1 MNSLQLSVLLNAID
15 KMSAPIKSASKS
27 VGELSK
33 KLRENK
39 AVRAQL
45 SRQERQHAESVKK
58 YASTLNPLKN
68 NLAKVNQELLQAQQR
83 AKHYTQQLAGAK
95 NPTAEFT
102 AKVEKA
108 NAAVKK
114 LKAEQGQAAHKL
126 RQAREQLKA
135 AGLSA
140 QTLAQ
145 RQTELGNKTKAAN
158 QQIKQQELAL
168 TKLNAKAAAHAKYR
182 GQVETLKSVSGKAQ
196 ILGAQSLAAGAT
208 VTAPVKRTTTD
219 FMSFEDAML
228 GVARQVDGLKNKST
242 NELTPEFDE
251 WKLKIQALS
260 KELPLTTVQ
269 IANMVESA
277 ARMDIP
283 KDQLEDFVRLNTQ
296 MATAFDAQNPD
307 ELVEEFGK
315 VSKNFKLTIADT
327 KELADTIN
335 WLDDNAIS
343 KGTGIIGY
351 MNRVAGISGIAKIS
365 AKNMAALGSTLQT
378 LGAEEEDSATAV
390 TTIFTRLGV
399 AGNHSEVDGGLK
411 KLGLDPKAI
420 AKGMASDAQ
429 ETLMLIIE
437 RIKKLKEED
446 RSDVMKGLVGIPHI
460 KTISKLV
467 TNTEE
472 WRRQIALANDEM
484 AKNSMS
490 REFQTRMQALSASTG
505 IFQNRLFNLSA
516 TIGGTLAPTL
526 KGIMSKVGDGVD
538 KFKNW
543 IEANQE
549 LASKIM
555 IVVAIAGSA
564 LTAFGGLSLVLSFL
578 VYPIARVALGFNYF
592 LKISKGLGAGVGLL
606 AKAFAWFG
614 ATAVK
619 AVLNLTR
626 VMFANPIIA
635 IIMLII
641 GALIL
646 LWQNWDTVKESL
658 SKGWAWLS
666 EQANEIWTN
675 ITNAISEK
683 AETLKNKVG
692 EITDSIGNYFNEK
705 WNGLVDTAKNFG
717 SNMMTKLKD
726 GVLETFKDVEK
737 AITDSVNWI
746 KKQLGF
752 SDETEKKIEQ
762 TKQKVSNATANAMNN
777 SAAGRYFQMGAGEDV
792 KIPEAKKYTGGYAG
806 NGGKHEAMGVY
817 HGGEYIFN
825 KAATSRLGVG
835 FLNTLHS
842 AKTAR
847 AGMLATGLM
856 SGIAT
861 AQPIRVDSR
870 PPLAASAAPQMVTSQ
885 PMQVTI
891 NIDASA
897 GQSAEDIARAVQRE
911 LERLENRR
919 QAQSRSKLYDRA

>member
-15 KMSAPIKSASKS
+15 KMSAPIKGASKS

-108 NAAVKK
+108 NATVKI
-114 LKAEQGQAAHKL
+114 LKAEQGQAANKL

-168 TKLNAKAAAHAKYR
+168 SKLNAKAAARAKYR
-182 GQVETLKSVSGKAQ
+182 GQVESLKSISGKAQ

-219 FMSFEDAML
+219 FMSFEDAMI
-228 GVARQVDGLKNKST
+228 GVARQVQGLKDDAGNF
-242 NELTPEFDE
+242 TPEFDA
-251 WKLKIQALS
+251 WKIKIQELS

-269 IANMVESA
+269 IANMIESA
-277 ARMDIP
+277 ARMDIA
-283 KDQLEDFVRLNTQ
+283 KEELEDFVRLNTQ
-296 MATAFDAQNPD
+296 MAIAFDAQNPD
-307 ELVEEFGK
+307 ELVDQFGK

-327 KELADTIN
+327 KDLADTIN

-411 KLGLDPKAI
+411 KLGLDPQKI
-420 AKGMASDAQ
+420 AKGMASNAQ
-429 ETLMLIIE
+429 DTLMLIVE
-437 RIKKLKEED
+437 RIKKLKDED
-446 RSDVMKGLVGIPHI
+446 KLDVMKGLVGIPHI

-467 TNTEE
+467 DNTEE
-472 WRRQIALANDEM
+472 WRRQIALANDEL

-490 REFQTRMQALSASTG
+490 REFQTRMKALSASTG
-505 IFQNRLFNLSA
+505 IFQNRLFNLSS

-526 KGIMSKVGDGVD
+526 KDIMSKAGDVVD

-543 IEANQE
+543 IESNPE

-555 IVVAIAGSA
+555 IVVAAVGGA
-564 LTAFGGLSLVLSFL
+564 LTAFGGLSLALSFL

-619 AVLNLTR
+619 AVINLTR

-683 AETLKNKVG
+683 VETLKNKVG

-777 SAAGRYFQMGAGEDV
+777 SAAGRYFQMGIGEDV

-806 NGGKHEAMGVY
+806 NGGKYEPKGVY
-817 HGGEYIFN
+817 HGGEYIMT
-825 KAATSRLGVG
+825 KETTSRLGVPL
-835 FLNTLHS
+835 LNALNYGKN
-842 AKTAR
+842 AL
-847 AGMLATGLM
+847 LATGLSM
-856 SGIAT
+856 SVAT
-861 AQPIRVDSR
+861 AAPIQVDSR
-870 PPLAASAAPQMVTSQ
+870 PPLVAPPAVAQSVAQPMAVNITINAAP
-885 PMQVTI
+885 
-891 NIDASA
+891 
-897 GQSAEDIARAVQRE
+897 GQDERAIARMVAQEMQRIQ
-911 LERLENRR
+911 NQQQAR
-919 QAQSRSKLYDRA
+919 QRSSMRDRD

>member
-15 KMSAPIKSASKS
+15 KMSAPIKGASKS

-168 TKLNAKAAAHAKYR
+168 SKLNAKAAARAKYR
-182 GQVETLKSVSGKAQ
+182 GQVESLKSISGKAQ

-208 VTAPVKRTTTD
+208 VTTPVKRTTTD
-219 FMSFEDAML
+219 FMSFEDAMI
-228 GVARQVDGLKNKST
+228 GVARQVQGLKDDAGNF
-242 NELTPEFDE
+242 TPEFDA
-251 WKLKIQALS
+251 WKIKIQELS

-269 IANMVESA
+269 IANMIESA
-277 ARMDIP
+277 ARMDIA
-283 KDQLEDFVRLNTQ
+283 KEELEDFVRLNTQ
-296 MATAFDAQNPD
+296 MAIAFDAQNPD
-307 ELVEEFGK
+307 ELVDQFGK

-327 KELADTIN
+327 KDLADTIN

-411 KLGLDPKAI
+411 KLGLDPQKI
-420 AKGMASDAQ
+420 AKGMASNAQ
-429 ETLMLIIE
+429 DTLMLIVE
-437 RIKKLKEED
+437 RIKKLKDED
-446 RSDVMKGLVGIPHI
+446 KLDVMKGLVGIPHI

-467 TNTEE
+467 DNTEE
-472 WRRQIALANDEM
+472 WRRQIALANDEL

-490 REFQTRMQALSASTG
+490 REFQTRMKALSASTG
-505 IFQNRLFNLSA
+505 IFQNRLFNLSS

-526 KGIMSKVGDGVD
+526 KGIMSKAGDGVD

-555 IVVAIAGSA
+555 IVVAIAGGA

-646 LWQNWDTVKESL
+646 LWQNWDTVKEKLINGWNSL
-658 SKGWAWLS
+658 KKSAG
-666 EQANEIWTN
+666 EIWESIKNT
-675 ITNAISEK
+675 ISEK
-683 AETLKNKVG
+683 WNEVV
-692 EITDSIGNYFNEK
+692 DS
-705 WNGLVDTAKNFG
+705 AKNWG
-717 SNMMTKLKD
+717 ANLINNIRD
-726 GVLETFKDVEK
+726 G
-737 AITDSVNWI
+737 ITEA
-746 KKQLGF
+746 F
-752 SDETEKKIEQ
+752 
-762 TKQKVSNATANAMNN
+762 
-777 SAAGRYFQMGAGEDV
+777 EDV
-792 KIPEAKKYTGGYAG
+792 KKSITEKVDWIKDKMTIGATTIVSKEHAEQIGKTANMAANAGFATGGYTG
-806 NGGKHEAMGVY
+806 NGGKYDIAGFAHRK
-817 HGGEYIFN
+817 EYVFS
-825 KAATSRLGVG
+825 KEATSRLGVG

-870 PPLAASAAPQMVTSQ
+870 PPLAASAAPTMVTSQ

-891 NIDASA
+891 NINASA

-911 LERLENRR
+911 LARLDSRR
-919 QAQSRSKLYDRA
+919 QAQSRSKLYDRT

>member
-15 KMSAPIKSASKS
+15 KMSAPIKGASKS

-108 NAAVKK
+108 NAAVKI
-114 LKAEQGQAAHKL
+114 LKAEQGQAANKL

-168 TKLNAKAAAHAKYR
+168 SKLNAKAAAHAKYR
-182 GQVETLKSVSGKAQ
+182 GQVESLKSISGKAQ

-219 FMSFEDAML
+219 FMSFEDAMI
-228 GVARQVDGLKNKST
+228 GVARQVQGLKDDAGNF
-242 NELTPEFDE
+242 TPEFDA
-251 WKLKIQALS
+251 WKIKIQELS

-269 IANMVESA
+269 IANMIESA
-277 ARMDIP
+277 ARMDIA
-283 KDQLEDFVRLNTQ
+283 KEELEDFVRLNTQ
-296 MATAFDAQNPD
+296 MAIAFDAQNPD
-307 ELVEEFGK
+307 ELVDQFGK

-327 KELADTIN
+327 KDLADTIN

-411 KLGLDPKAI
+411 KLGLDPQKI
-420 AKGMASDAQ
+420 AKGMASNAQ
-429 ETLMLIIE
+429 DTLMLIVE
-437 RIKKLKEED
+437 RIKKLKDED
-446 RSDVMKGLVGIPHI
+446 KLDVMKGLVGIPHI

-467 TNTEE
+467 DNTEE
-472 WRRQIALANDEM
+472 WRRQIALANDEL

-490 REFQTRMQALSASTG
+490 REFQTRMKALSASTG
-505 IFQNRLFNLSA
+505 IFQNRLFNLSS

-526 KGIMSKVGDGVD
+526 KDIMSKAGDGVD

-543 IEANQE
+543 IEANPE

-555 IVVAIAGSA
+555 IVVAAVGGA
-564 LTAFGGLSLVLSFL
+564 LTAFGGLSLALSFL

-592 LKISKGLGAGVGLL
+592 LKISKGLGTGVGLL

-619 AVLNLTR
+619 AVINLTR

-646 LWQNWDTVKESL
+646 LWQNWDTVKEKLINGWNSL
-658 SKGWAWLS
+658 KKSAG
-666 EQANEIWTN
+666 EIWEN
-675 ITNAISEK
+675 IKNTIS
-683 AETLKNKVG
+683 G
-692 EITDSIGNYFNEK
+692 K
-705 WNGLVDTAKNFG
+705 WDALLDTAKNWG
-717 SNMMTKLKD
+717 VNLINKIRD
-726 GVLETFKDVEK
+726 GISEAF
-737 AITDSVNWI
+737 
-746 KKQLGF
+746 
-752 SDETEKKIEQ
+752 
-762 TKQKVSNATANAMNN
+762 
-777 SAAGRYFQMGAGEDV
+777 EDV
-792 KIPEAKKYTGGYAG
+792 KKSITEKVDWIKEKMTIGATTIVSKEHAENIGNIANYSWNPKHTGGYAG

-870 PPLAASAAPQMVTSQ
+870 PPLAASVAPQMVASQ
-885 PMQVTI
+885 PMQAQ
-891 NIDASA
+891 DK
-897 GQSAEDIARAVQRE
+897 ARKTSP
-911 LERLENRR
+911 
-919 QAQSRSKLYDRA
+919 AQCNANSPA

>member
-15 KMSAPIKSASKS
+15 KMSEPIKGASKS

-114 LKAEQGQAAHKL
+114 LKAEQGQAANKL

-168 TKLNAKAAAHAKYR
+168 SKLNAKAAAHAKYR
-182 GQVETLKSVSGKAQ
+182 GQVESLKSISGKAQ

-208 VTAPVKRTTTD
+208 VTTPVKRTTTD

-228 GVARQVDGLKNKST
+228 GVARQVQGLKDDAGNF
-242 NELTPEFDE
+242 TPEFDA
-251 WKLKIQALS
+251 WKIKIQELS

-269 IANMVESA
+269 IANMIESA
-277 ARMDIP
+277 ARMDIA
-283 KDQLEDFVRLNTQ
+283 KEELEDFVRLNTQ
-296 MATAFDAQNPD
+296 MAIAFDAQNPD
-307 ELVEEFGK
+307 ELVDQFGK

-327 KELADTIN
+327 KDLADTIN

-411 KLGLDPKAI
+411 KLGLDPQKI
-420 AKGMASDAQ
+420 AKGMASNAQ
-429 ETLMLIIE
+429 DTLMLIVE
-437 RIKKLKEED
+437 RIKKLKDED
-446 RSDVMKGLVGIPHI
+446 KLDVMKGLVGIPHI

-467 TNTEE
+467 DNTEE
-472 WRRQIALANDEM
+472 WRRQIALANDEL

-490 REFQTRMQALSASTG
+490 REFQTRMKALSASTG
-505 IFQNRLFNLSA
+505 IFQNRLFNLSS

-526 KGIMSKVGDGVD
+526 KDIMSKAGDGVD

-870 PPLAASAAPQMVTSQ
+870 PPLAASAAPTMATSQ

-891 NIDASA
+891 NINASA

-911 LERLENRR
+911 LARLDSRR

>member
-15 KMSAPIKSASKS
+15 KMSAPIKGASKS

-114 LKAEQGQAAHKL
+114 LKAEQGQAANKL

-168 TKLNAKAAAHAKYR
+168 SKLNAKAAAHAKYR
-182 GQVETLKSVSGKAQ
+182 GQVESLKSISGKAQ

-219 FMSFEDAML
+219 FMSFEDAMI
-228 GVARQVDGLKNKST
+228 GVARQVQGLKDDAGNF
-242 NELTPEFDE
+242 TPEFDA
-251 WKLKIQALS
+251 WKIKIQELS

-269 IANMVESA
+269 IANMIESA
-277 ARMDIP
+277 ARMDIA
-283 KDQLEDFVRLNTQ
+283 KEELEDFVRLNTQ
-296 MATAFDAQNPD
+296 MAIAFDAQNPD
-307 ELVEEFGK
+307 ELVDQFGK
-315 VSKNFKLTIADT
+315 VSKNFKLTIDDT
-327 KELADTIN
+327 KDLADTIN

-411 KLGLDPKAI
+411 KLGLDPQKI
-420 AKGMASDAQ
+420 AKGMAGNAQ
-429 ETLMLIIE
+429 DTLMLIVE
-437 RIKKLKEED
+437 RIKKLKDED
-446 RSDVMKGLVGIPHI
+446 KLDVMKGLVGIPHI

-467 TNTEE
+467 DNTEE
-472 WRRQIALANDEM
+472 WRRQIALANDEL

-490 REFQTRMQALSASTG
+490 REFQTRMKALSASTG
-505 IFQNRLFNLSA
+505 IFQNRLFNLSS

-526 KGIMSKVGDGVD
+526 KDIMSKAGDGVD

-646 LWQNWDTVKESL
+646 LWQNWDTVKEKLINGWNSL
-658 SKGWAWLS
+658 KKSAG
-666 EQANEIWTN
+666 EIWEN
-675 ITNAISEK
+675 IKNTIS
-683 AETLKNKVG
+683 G
-692 EITDSIGNYFNEK
+692 K
-705 WNGLVDTAKNFG
+705 WNALLDTAKNWG
-717 SNMMTKLKD
+717 VNLINNIRD
-726 GVLETFKDVEK
+726 GIAEAF
-737 AITDSVNWI
+737 
-746 KKQLGF
+746 
-752 SDETEKKIEQ
+752 
-762 TKQKVSNATANAMNN
+762 
-777 SAAGRYFQMGAGEDV
+777 EDV
-792 KIPEAKKYTGGYAG
+792 KKSITEKVDWIKEKMTIGATTIVSKEHAEQIGKTANMAANVGFATGGYTG
-806 NGGKHEAMGVY
+806 SGGKYDIAGLAHRN
-817 HGGEYIFN
+817 EYVFS
-825 KAATSRLGVG
+825 KEATSRLGVG

-870 PPLAASAAPQMVTSQ
+870 PPLAASAAPQMVASQ

-891 NIDASA
+891 NINASA
-897 GQSAEDIARAVQRE
+897 GQSAEDIALAVQRE
-911 LERLENRR
+911 LARLESRR
-919 QAQSRSKLYDRA
+919 QAQSRSKLYDRT

>member
-168 TKLNAKAAAHAKYR
+168 SKLNAKAAAHAKYR

-219 FMSFEDAML
+219 FMSFEDAMI
-228 GVARQVDGLKNKST
+228 GVARQVQGLKDDAGNF
-242 NELTPEFDE
+242 TPEFDA
-251 WKLKIQALS
+251 WKIKIQELS

-283 KDQLEDFVRLNTQ
+283 KEQLEDFVRLNTQ

-307 ELVEEFGK
+307 ELVEQFGK

-411 KLGLDPKAI
+411 KLGLDPQKI
-420 AKGMASDAQ
+420 AKGMASNAQ
-429 ETLMLIIE
+429 DTLMLIIE
-437 RIKKLKEED
+437 RIKKLKDED
-446 RSDVMKGLVGIPHI
+446 KLDVMKGLVGIPHI

-467 TNTEE
+467 DNTEE
-472 WRRQIALANDEM
+472 WRKQIALANDEM

-490 REFQTRMQALSASTG
+490 REFQTRMKALSASTG
-505 IFQNRLFNLSA
+505 IFQNRLFNLSS

-526 KGIMSKVGDGVD
+526 TKVMNKLGGVID

-543 IEANQE
+543 IEANPE

-555 IVVAIAGSA
+555 IVVAAVGSA
-564 LTAFGGLSLVLSFL
+564 LTAFGGLSLALSFL

-592 LKISKGLGAGVGLL
+592 LKIGTGLGKGIKLL
-606 AKAFAWFG
+606 GQVFVWFG
-614 ATAVK
+614 RVAVQ
-619 AVLNLTR
+619 AVLLVGR
-626 VMFANPIIA
+626 AMMANPILAA
-635 IIMLII
+635 ITLAI

-646 LWQNWDTVKESL
+646 LWQNWDAVKEKLINGWNSL
-658 SKGWAWLS
+658 KKSAG
-666 EQANEIWTN
+666 EIWESIKNT
-675 ITNAISEK
+675 ISEK
-683 AETLKNKVG
+683 WNEVV
-692 EITDSIGNYFNEK
+692 DS
-705 WNGLVDTAKNFG
+705 AKNWGANLINKISEGISEAFE
-717 SNMMTKLKD
+717 
-726 GVLETFKDVEK
+726 GVKKSITEK
-737 AITDSVNWI
+737 VDWI
-746 KKQLGF
+746 KEKMTIGATTIISKEHADQLG
-752 SDETEKKIEQ
+752 K
-762 TKQKVSNATANAMNN
+762 TANM
-777 SAAGRYFQMGAGEDV
+777 AANTGFA
-792 KIPEAKKYTGGYAG
+792 TGGYTG
-806 NGGKHEAMGVY
+806 TGGKYDIAGLAHRN
-817 HGGEYIFN
+817 EYVFS
-825 KAATSRLGVG
+825 KEATSRLGVG

-870 PPLAASAAPQMVTSQ
+870 PTLAASAAPQMVASQ

-891 NIDASA
+891 NINASA

-911 LERLENRR
+911 LARLESRR

>member
-15 KMSAPIKSASKS
+15 KMSAPIKGASKS

-114 LKAEQGQAAHKL
+114 LKAEQGQAANKL

-168 TKLNAKAAAHAKYR
+168 SKLNAKAAARAKYR
-182 GQVETLKSVSGKAQ
+182 GQVESLKSISGKAQ

-208 VTAPVKRTTTD
+208 VTTPVKRTTTD
-219 FMSFEDAML
+219 FMSFEDAMI
-228 GVARQVDGLKNKST
+228 GVARQVQGLKDDAGNF
-242 NELTPEFDE
+242 TPEFDA
-251 WKLKIQALS
+251 WKIKIQELS

-269 IANMVESA
+269 IANMIESA
-277 ARMDIP
+277 ARMDIA
-283 KDQLEDFVRLNTQ
+283 KEELEDFVRLNTQ
-296 MATAFDAQNPD
+296 MAIAFDAQNPD
-307 ELVEEFGK
+307 ELVDQFGK

-327 KELADTIN
+327 KDLADTIN

-411 KLGLDPKAI
+411 KLGLDPQKI
-420 AKGMASDAQ
+420 AKGMASNAQ
-429 ETLMLIIE
+429 DTLMLIVE
-437 RIKKLKEED
+437 RIKKLKAED
-446 RSDVMKGLVGIPHI
+446 KLDVMKGLVGIPHI

-467 TNTEE
+467 DNTEE
-472 WRRQIALANDEM
+472 WRRQIALANDEL

-490 REFQTRMQALSASTG
+490 REFQTRMKALSASTG
-505 IFQNRLFNLSA
+505 IFQNRLFNLSS

-526 KGIMSKVGDGVD
+526 KDIMSKAGDGVD

-592 LKISKGLGAGVGLL
+592 LKISKGLGSGVGLL

-614 ATAVK
+614 TTAVK
-619 AVLNLTR
+619 AVISLTR

-646 LWQNWDTVKESL
+646 LWQNWDTVKEKLINGWNSL
-658 SKGWAWLS
+658 KKSAG
-666 EQANEIWTN
+666 EIWEGIKNT
-675 ITNAISEK
+675 IS
-683 AETLKNKVG
+683 G
-692 EITDSIGNYFNEK
+692 K
-705 WNGLVDTAKNFG
+705 WDALLDTAKNWG
-717 SNMMTKLKD
+717 VNLINNIRD
-726 GVLETFKDVEK
+726 GIAEAF
-737 AITDSVNWI
+737 
-746 KKQLGF
+746 
-752 SDETEKKIEQ
+752 
-762 TKQKVSNATANAMNN
+762 
-777 SAAGRYFQMGAGEDV
+777 EDV
-792 KIPEAKKYTGGYAG
+792 KKSITEKVDWIKDKMTIGATTIVSKEHAAQIEKTANMAANTGFATGGYTG
-806 NGGKHEAMGVY
+806 NGGKYDIAGVA
-817 HGGEYIFN
+817 HRNEYVFS
-825 KAATSRLGVG
+825 KEATSRLGVG

-870 PPLAASAAPQMVTSQ
+870 PPLAASAAPTMVTSQ

-891 NIDASA
+891 NINASA

-911 LERLENRR
+911 LARLESRR
-919 QAQSRSKLYDRA
+919 QAQTRSKLYDRT

>member
-15 KMSAPIKSASKS
+15 KMSAPIKGASKS

-68 NLAKVNQELLQAQQR
+68 NLAKVNQELSQAQQR

-108 NAAVKK
+108 NAAVKI
-114 LKAEQGQAAHKL
+114 LKAEQGQAANKL

-168 TKLNAKAAAHAKYR
+168 SKLNAKAAAHAKYR
-182 GQVETLKSVSGKAQ
+182 GQVESLKSISGKAQ

-219 FMSFEDAML
+219 FMSFEDAMI
-228 GVARQVDGLKNKST
+228 GVARQVQGLKDDAGNF
-242 NELTPEFDE
+242 TPEFDA
-251 WKLKIQALS
+251 WKIKIQELS

-269 IANMVESA
+269 IANMIESA
-277 ARMDIP
+277 ARMDIA
-283 KDQLEDFVRLNTQ
+283 KEELEDFVRLNTQ
-296 MATAFDAQNPD
+296 MAIAFDAQNPD
-307 ELVEEFGK
+307 ELVDQFGK

-327 KELADTIN
+327 KDLADTIN

-411 KLGLDPKAI
+411 KLGLDPQKI
-420 AKGMASDAQ
+420 AKGMASNAQ
-429 ETLMLIIE
+429 DTLMLIVE
-437 RIKKLKEED
+437 RIKKLKDED
-446 RSDVMKGLVGIPHI
+446 KLDVMKGLVGIPHI

-467 TNTEE
+467 DNTEE
-472 WRRQIALANDEM
+472 WRRQIALANDEL

-526 KGIMSKVGDGVD
+526 KGIMSKAGDVVD

-543 IEANQE
+543 IEANPE

-555 IVVAIAGSA
+555 IVVAAVGGA
-564 LTAFGGLSLVLSFL
+564 LTAFGGLSLALSFL

-619 AVLNLTR
+619 AVINLTR

-646 LWQNWDTVKESL
+646 LWQNWDTVKEKLINGWNSL
-658 SKGWAWLS
+658 KKSAG
-666 EQANEIWTN
+666 EIWESIKNT
-675 ITNAISEK
+675 ISEK
-683 AETLKNKVG
+683 WNEVV
-692 EITDSIGNYFNEK
+692 DS
-705 WNGLVDTAKNFG
+705 AKNWG
-717 SNMMTKLKD
+717 ANLINKISD
-726 GVLETFKDVEK
+726 GISEAFEGVKKSITEK
-737 AITDSVNWI
+737 VDWI
-746 KKQLGF
+746 K
-752 SDETEKKIEQ
+752 EKMTIGATTIVSKEHAENIGKI
-762 TKQKVSNATANAMNN
+762 ANYSWNP
-777 SAAGRYFQMGAGEDV
+777 
-792 KIPEAKKYTGGYAG
+792 KHTGGYAG

-817 HGGEYIFN
+817 HGGEYIFS
-825 KAATSRLGVG
+825 KYATSRLGVG

-870 PPLAASAAPQMVTSQ
+870 PPLAASVAPTMVTSQ

-891 NIDASA
+891 NINASA

-911 LERLENRR
+911 LERLERRR
-919 QAQSRSKLYDRA
+919 QAQSRSKLYDRT

>member
-145 RQTELGNKTKAAN
+145 RQTELGNKTKSAN

-168 TKLNAKAAAHAKYR
+168 SKLNAKAAAHAKYR
-182 GQVETLKSVSGKAQ
+182 GQVETLKSISGKTQ

-208 VTAPVKRTTTD
+208 ITAPVKRTTTD

-283 KDQLEDFVRLNTQ
+283 KEQLEDFVRLNTQ

-564 LTAFGGLSLVLSFL
+564 LTAFGGLSLALSFL

-592 LKISKGLGAGVGLL
+592 LKIGTGLGKGIKLL
-606 AKAFAWFG
+606 GQVFVWFG
-614 ATAVK
+614 RVAVQ
-619 AVLNLTR
+619 AILLVGR
-626 VMFANPIIA
+626 AMMANPILAA
-635 IIMLII
+635 ITLAI

-646 LWQNWDTVKESL
+646 LWQNWVAVKEKLINGWNSL
-658 SKGWAWLS
+658 KKTAG
-666 EQANEIWTN
+666 EIWEN
-675 ITNAISEK
+675 IKNTIS
-683 AETLKNKVG
+683 G
-692 EITDSIGNYFNEK
+692 K
-705 WNGLVDTAKNFG
+705 WDALLDTAKNWG
-717 SNMMTKLKD
+717 VNLINKIRD
-726 GVLETFKDVEK
+726 GIAEAF
-737 AITDSVNWI
+737 
-746 KKQLGF
+746 
-752 SDETEKKIEQ
+752 
-762 TKQKVSNATANAMNN
+762 
-777 SAAGRYFQMGAGEDV
+777 EDV
-792 KIPEAKKYTGGYAG
+792 KKSISEKVDWIKEKLTIGATTIVSKEHAEQIGKTANMAANTGFATGGYTG
-806 NGGKHEAMGVY
+806 TGGKYDIAGLAHRN
-817 HGGEYIFN
+817 EYVFS
-825 KAATSRLGVG
+825 KEATSRLGVG

-870 PPLAASAAPQMVTSQ
+870 PPLAATAAPQMVASQ

-891 NIDASA
+891 NINASA

-911 LERLENRR
+911 LMRLESRR

>member
-15 KMSAPIKSASKS
+15 KMSAPIKGASKS

-108 NAAVKK
+108 NAAVKI
-114 LKAEQGQAAHKL
+114 LKAEQGQAANKL

-168 TKLNAKAAAHAKYR
+168 SKLNAKAAAHAKYR
-182 GQVETLKSVSGKAQ
+182 GQVESLKSISGKAQ

-219 FMSFEDAML
+219 FMSFEDAMI
-228 GVARQVDGLKNKST
+228 GVARQVQGLKDDAGNF
-242 NELTPEFDE
+242 TPEFDA
-251 WKLKIQALS
+251 WKIKIQELS

-269 IANMVESA
+269 IANMIESA
-277 ARMDIP
+277 ARMDIA
-283 KDQLEDFVRLNTQ
+283 KEELEDFVRLNTQ
-296 MATAFDAQNPD
+296 MAIAFDAQNPD
-307 ELVEEFGK
+307 ELVDQFGK

-327 KELADTIN
+327 KDLADTIN

-411 KLGLDPKAI
+411 KLGLDPQKI
-420 AKGMASDAQ
+420 AKGMASNAQ
-429 ETLMLIIE
+429 DTLMLIVE
-437 RIKKLKEED
+437 RIKKLKDED
-446 RSDVMKGLVGIPHI
+446 KLDVMKGLVGIPHI

-467 TNTEE
+467 DNTEE
-472 WRRQIALANDEM
+472 WRRQIALANDEL

-490 REFQTRMQALSASTG
+490 REFQTRMKALSASTG
-505 IFQNRLFNLSA
+505 IFQNRLFNLSS

-526 KGIMSKVGDGVD
+526 KDIMSKAGDGVD

-543 IEANQE
+543 IEANPE

-555 IVVAIAGSA
+555 IVVAAVGGA
-564 LTAFGGLSLVLSFL
+564 LTAFGGLSLALSFL

-592 LKISKGLGAGVGLL
+592 LKISKGLGTGVGLL

-619 AVLNLTR
+619 AVINLTR

-683 AETLKNKVG
+683 VETLKNKVG

-777 SAAGRYFQMGAGEDV
+777 SAAGRYFQMGIGEDV

-806 NGGKHEAMGVY
+806 NGGKYEPKGVY
-817 HGGEYIFN
+817 HGGEYIMT
-825 KAATSRLGVG
+825 KETTSRLGVPL
-835 FLNTLHS
+835 LNALNYGKN
-842 AKTAR
+842 AL
-847 AGMLATGLM
+847 LATGLSM
-856 SGIAT
+856 SVAT
-861 AQPIRVDSR
+861 AAPIQVDSR
-870 PPLAASAAPQMVTSQ
+870 PPLVAPPAVAQSVAQPMAVNITINAAP
-885 PMQVTI
+885 
-891 NIDASA
+891 
-897 GQSAEDIARAVQRE
+897 GQDERAIARMVAQEMQRIQ
-911 LERLENRR
+911 NQQQAR
-919 QAQSRSKLYDRA
+919 QRSSMRDRD

>member
-15 KMSAPIKSASKS
+15 KMSAPIKGASKS

-114 LKAEQGQAAHKL
+114 LKAEQGQAANKL

-168 TKLNAKAAAHAKYR
+168 SKLNAKAAARAKYR
-182 GQVETLKSVSGKAQ
+182 GQVESLKSISGKAQ

-219 FMSFEDAML
+219 FMSFEDAMI
-228 GVARQVDGLKNKST
+228 GVARQVQGLKDDAGNF
-242 NELTPEFDE
+242 TPEFDA
-251 WKLKIQALS
+251 WKIKIQELS

-269 IANMVESA
+269 IANMIESA
-277 ARMDIP
+277 ARMDIA
-283 KDQLEDFVRLNTQ
+283 KEELEDFVRLNTQ
-296 MATAFDAQNPD
+296 MAIAFDAQNPD
-307 ELVEEFGK
+307 ELVDQFGK

-327 KELADTIN
+327 KDLADTIN

-411 KLGLDPKAI
+411 KLGLDPQKI
-420 AKGMASDAQ
+420 AKGMANNAQ
-429 ETLMLIIE
+429 DTLMLIVE
-437 RIKKLKEED
+437 RIKKLKDED
-446 RSDVMKGLVGIPHI
+446 KLDVMKGLVGIPHI

-467 TNTEE
+467 DNTEE
-472 WRRQIALANDEM
+472 WRRQIALANDEL

-490 REFQTRMQALSASTG
+490 REFQTRMKALSASTG

-526 KGIMSKVGDGVD
+526 KNIMNKVGDGVD

-555 IVVAIAGSA
+555 IVVAAVGGA
-564 LTAFGGLSLVLSFL
+564 LTAFGGLSLALSFL

-619 AVLNLTR
+619 AVINLTR

-683 AETLKNKVG
+683 VETLKNKVG

-777 SAAGRYFQMGAGEDV
+777 SAAGRYFQMGIGEDV

-825 KAATSRLGVG
+825 KSATSRLGVG

-870 PPLAASAAPQMVTSQ
+870 PPLAASAAPQMVASQ

-891 NIDASA
+891 NINASA
-897 GQSAEDIARAVQRE
+897 GQSAEDIALAVQRE
-911 LERLENRR
+911 LARLDSRR
-919 QAQSRSKLYDRA
+919 QAQSRSKLYDRT

>member
-15 KMSAPIKSASKS
+15 KMSEPIKGASKS

-168 TKLNAKAAAHAKYR
+168 SKLNAKAAAHAKYR
-182 GQVETLKSVSGKAQ
+182 GQVDSLKSISGKAQ

-283 KDQLEDFVRLNTQ
+283 KEQLEDFVRLNTQ

-307 ELVEEFGK
+307 ELIEQFGK
-315 VSKNFKLTIADT
+315 VSKNFKLTIDDT
-327 KELADTIN
+327 KDLADTIN

-411 KLGLDPKAI
+411 KLGLDPQKI
-420 AKGMASDAQ
+420 AKGMASNAQ

-446 RSDVMKGLVGIPHI
+446 KSDVMKGLVGIPHI

-526 KGIMSKVGDGVD
+526 KGIMSKVGDVVD

-555 IVVAIAGSA
+555 IVVAIAGGA

-646 LWQNWDTVKESL
+646 LWQNWDTVKEKLINGWNSL
-658 SKGWAWLS
+658 KKSAG
-666 EQANEIWTN
+666 EIWEN
-675 ITNAISEK
+675 IKNTIS
-683 AETLKNKVG
+683 G
-692 EITDSIGNYFNEK
+692 K
-705 WNGLVDTAKNFG
+705 WNALLDTAKNWG
-717 SNMMTKLKD
+717 VNLINNIRD
-726 GVLETFKDVEK
+726 GIAEAF
-737 AITDSVNWI
+737 
-746 KKQLGF
+746 
-752 SDETEKKIEQ
+752 
-762 TKQKVSNATANAMNN
+762 
-777 SAAGRYFQMGAGEDV
+777 EDV
-792 KIPEAKKYTGGYAG
+792 KKSITEKVDWIKEKMTIGATTIVSKEHAEQIGKTANMAANVGFATGGYTG
-806 NGGKHEAMGVY
+806 SGGKYDIAGLAHRN
-817 HGGEYIFN
+817 EYVFS
-825 KAATSRLGVG
+825 KEATSRLGVG

-870 PPLAASAAPQMVTSQ
+870 PPLAASVAPTMGTSQ

-891 NIDASA
+891 NINASA
-897 GQSAEDIARAVQRE
+897 GQSAEDIASAVQRE
-911 LERLENRR
+911 LARLESRR
-919 QAQSRSKLYDRA
+919 QAQSRSKLYDRT

>member
-15 KMSAPIKSASKS
+15 KMSAPIKGASKS

-108 NAAVKK
+108 NAAVKI
-114 LKAEQGQAAHKL
+114 LKAEQGQAANKL

-168 TKLNAKAAAHAKYR
+168 SKLNAKAAAHAKYR
-182 GQVETLKSVSGKAQ
+182 GQVESLKSISGKAQ

-219 FMSFEDAML
+219 FMSFEDAMI
-228 GVARQVDGLKNKST
+228 GVARQVQGLKDDAGNF
-242 NELTPEFDE
+242 TPEFDA
-251 WKLKIQALS
+251 WKIKIQELS

-269 IANMVESA
+269 IANMIESA
-277 ARMDIP
+277 ARMDIA
-283 KDQLEDFVRLNTQ
+283 KEELEDFVRLNTQ
-296 MATAFDAQNPD
+296 MAIAFDAQNPD
-307 ELVEEFGK
+307 ELVDQFGK

-327 KELADTIN
+327 KDLADTIN

-411 KLGLDPKAI
+411 KLGLDPQKI
-420 AKGMASDAQ
+420 AKGMASNAQ
-429 ETLMLIIE
+429 DTLMLIVE
-437 RIKKLKEED
+437 RIKKLKDED
-446 RSDVMKGLVGIPHI
+446 KLDVMKGLVGIPHI

-467 TNTEE
+467 DNTEE
-472 WRRQIALANDEM
+472 WRRQIALANDEL

-490 REFQTRMQALSASTG
+490 REFQTRMKALSASTG
-505 IFQNRLFNLSA
+505 IFQNRLFNLSS

-526 KGIMSKVGDGVD
+526 KDIMSKAGDGVD

-543 IEANQE
+543 IEANPE

-555 IVVAIAGSA
+555 IVVAAVGGA
-564 LTAFGGLSLVLSFL
+564 LTAFGGLSLALSFL

-592 LKISKGLGAGVGLL
+592 LKISKGLGTGVGLL

-619 AVLNLTR
+619 AVINLTR

-646 LWQNWDTVKESL
+646 LWQNWDTVKEKLINGWNSL
-658 SKGWAWLS
+658 KKSAG
-666 EQANEIWTN
+666 EIWEN
-675 ITNAISEK
+675 IKNTIS
-683 AETLKNKVG
+683 G
-692 EITDSIGNYFNEK
+692 K
-705 WNGLVDTAKNFG
+705 WDALLDTAKNWG
-717 SNMMTKLKD
+717 VNLINKIRD
-726 GVLETFKDVEK
+726 GISEAF
-737 AITDSVNWI
+737 
-746 KKQLGF
+746 
-752 SDETEKKIEQ
+752 
-762 TKQKVSNATANAMNN
+762 
-777 SAAGRYFQMGAGEDV
+777 EDV
-792 KIPEAKKYTGGYAG
+792 KKSITEKVDWIKEKMTIGATTIVSKEHAENIGNIANYSWNPKHTGGYAG

-870 PPLAASAAPQMVTSQ
+870 PPLAASVAPQMVASQ

-891 NIDASA
+891 NINASA

-911 LERLENRR
+911 LARLESRR
-919 QAQSRSKLYDRA
+919 QAQSRSQLHDRT

>member
-168 TKLNAKAAAHAKYR
+168 SKLNAKAAAHAKYR

-219 FMSFEDAML
+219 FMSFEDAMI
-228 GVARQVDGLKNKST
+228 GVARQVQGLKDDAGN
-242 NELTPEFDE
+242 LTPEFDA
-251 WKLKIQALS
+251 WKIKIQELS

-283 KDQLEDFVRLNTQ
+283 KEQLEDFVRLNTQ

-307 ELVEEFGK
+307 ELVEQFGK

-378 LGAEEEDSATAV
+378 LGAEEDSATAV

-411 KLGLDPKAI
+411 KLGLDPQKI
-420 AKGMASDAQ
+420 AKGMASNAQ
-429 ETLMLIIE
+429 DTLMLIIE
-437 RIKKLKEED
+437 RIKKLKDED
-446 RSDVMKGLVGIPHI
+446 KLDVMKGLVGIPHI

-467 TNTEE
+467 DNTEE
-472 WRRQIALANDEM
+472 WRKQIALANDEM

-490 REFQTRMQALSASTG
+490 REFQTRMKALSASTG
-505 IFQNRLFNLSA
+505 IFQNRLFNLSS

-526 KGIMSKVGDGVD
+526 TKVMNKLGGVID

-543 IEANQE
+543 IEANPE

-555 IVVAIAGSA
+555 IVVAAVGSA
-564 LTAFGGLSLVLSFL
+564 LTAFGGLSLALSFL

-592 LKISKGLGAGVGLL
+592 LKIGTGLGKGIKLL
-606 AKAFAWFG
+606 GQVFVWFG
-614 ATAVK
+614 RVAVQ
-619 AVLNLTR
+619 AVLLVGR
-626 VMFANPIIA
+626 AMMANPILAA
-635 IIMLII
+635 ITLAI

-646 LWQNWDTVKESL
+646 LWQNWDAVKEKLINSWNSL
-658 SKGWAWLS
+658 KKSAG
-666 EQANEIWTN
+666 EIWESIKNT
-675 ITNAISEK
+675 ISEK
-683 AETLKNKVG
+683 WNEVV
-692 EITDSIGNYFNEK
+692 DS
-705 WNGLVDTAKNFG
+705 AKNWGANLINKISEGISEAFE
-717 SNMMTKLKD
+717 
-726 GVLETFKDVEK
+726 GVKKSITEK
-737 AITDSVNWI
+737 VDWI
-746 KKQLGF
+746 KEKMTIGATTIISKEHADQLG
-752 SDETEKKIEQ
+752 K
-762 TKQKVSNATANAMNN
+762 TANM
-777 SAAGRYFQMGAGEDV
+777 AANTGFA
-792 KIPEAKKYTGGYAG
+792 TGGYTG
-806 NGGKHEAMGVY
+806 TGGKYDIAGLAHRN
-817 HGGEYIFN
+817 EYVFS
-825 KAATSRLGVG
+825 KEATSRLGVG

-870 PPLAASAAPQMVTSQ
+870 PPLAASAAPQMVASQ

-891 NIDASA
+891 NINASA
-897 GQSAEDIARAVQRE
+897 GQSAEDIARAVQHE
-911 LERLENRR
+911 LARLESRR

>member
-15 KMSAPIKSASKS
+15 KMSAPIKGASKS

-83 AKHYTQQLAGAK
+83 AKHYAQQLAGAK

-108 NAAVKK
+108 NAAVKI
-114 LKAEQGQAAHKL
+114 LKAEQGQAANKL

-168 TKLNAKAAAHAKYR
+168 SKLNAKAAAHAKYR
-182 GQVETLKSVSGKAQ
+182 GQVESLKSISGKAQ

-283 KDQLEDFVRLNTQ
+283 KEQLEDFVRLNTQ

-307 ELVEEFGK
+307 ELVEQFGK
-315 VSKNFKLTIADT
+315 VSKNFKLTIDDT
-327 KELADTIN
+327 KDLADTIN

-411 KLGLDPKAI
+411 KLGLDPQKI
-420 AKGMASDAQ
+420 AKGMASNAQ

-446 RSDVMKGLVGIPHI
+446 KSDVMKGLVGIPHI

-564 LTAFGGLSLVLSFL
+564 LTAFGGLSLALSFL

-619 AVLNLTR
+619 AVINLTR

-683 AETLKNKVG
+683 VETLKNKVG

-777 SAAGRYFQMGAGEDV
+777 SAAGRYFQMGIGEDV

-806 NGGKHEAMGVY
+806 NGGKYEPKGVY
-817 HGGEYIFN
+817 HGGEYIMT
-825 KAATSRLGVG
+825 KETTSRLGVPL
-835 FLNTLHS
+835 LNALNYGKN
-842 AKTAR
+842 AL
-847 AGMLATGLM
+847 LATGLSM
-856 SGIAT
+856 SVAT
-861 AQPIRVDSR
+861 AAPIQVDSR
-870 PPLAASAAPQMVTSQ
+870 PPLVAPPAVAQSVAQPMAVNITINAAP
-885 PMQVTI
+885 
-891 NIDASA
+891 
-897 GQSAEDIARAVQRE
+897 GQDERAIARMVAQEMQRIQ
-911 LERLENRR
+911 NQQQAR
-919 QAQSRSKLYDRA
+919 QRSSMRDRD

>member
-15 KMSAPIKSASKS
+15 KMSEPIKGASKS

-140 QTLAQ
+140 QALAQ
-145 RQTELGNKTKAAN
+145 RQTELGNKTKSAN

-168 TKLNAKAAAHAKYR
+168 SKLNAKAAAHAKYR
-182 GQVETLKSVSGKAQ
+182 GQVETLKSISGKTQ

-208 VTAPVKRTTTD
+208 ITAPVKRTTTD

-283 KDQLEDFVRLNTQ
+283 KEQLEDFVRLNTQ

-564 LTAFGGLSLVLSFL
+564 LTAFGGLSLALSFL

-592 LKISKGLGAGVGLL
+592 LKIGTGLGKGIKLL
-606 AKAFAWFG
+606 GQVFVWFG
-614 ATAVK
+614 RVAVQ
-619 AVLNLTR
+619 AILLVGR
-626 VMFANPIIA
+626 AMMANPILAA
-635 IIMLII
+635 ITLAI

-646 LWQNWDTVKESL
+646 LWQNWVAVKEKLINGWNSL
-658 SKGWAWLS
+658 KKTAG
-666 EQANEIWTN
+666 EIWEN
-675 ITNAISEK
+675 IKNTIS
-683 AETLKNKVG
+683 G
-692 EITDSIGNYFNEK
+692 K
-705 WNGLVDTAKNFG
+705 WDALLDTAKNWG
-717 SNMMTKLKD
+717 VNLINKIRD
-726 GVLETFKDVEK
+726 GIAEAF
-737 AITDSVNWI
+737 
-746 KKQLGF
+746 
-752 SDETEKKIEQ
+752 
-762 TKQKVSNATANAMNN
+762 
-777 SAAGRYFQMGAGEDV
+777 EDV
-792 KIPEAKKYTGGYAG
+792 KKSISEKVDWIKEKLTIGATTIVSKEHAEQIGKTANMAANTGFATGGYTG
-806 NGGKHEAMGVY
+806 TGGKYDIAGLAHRN
-817 HGGEYIFN
+817 EYVFS
-825 KAATSRLGVG
+825 KEATSRLGVG

-870 PPLAASAAPQMVTSQ
+870 PPLAATAAPQMVASQ

-891 NIDASA
+891 NINASA

-911 LERLENRR
+911 LMRLESRR

>member
-15 KMSAPIKSASKS
+15 KMSAPIKGASKS

-108 NAAVKK
+108 NATVKI
-114 LKAEQGQAAHKL
+114 LKAEQGQAANKL

-168 TKLNAKAAAHAKYR
+168 SKLNAKAAARAKYR
-182 GQVETLKSVSGKAQ
+182 GQVESLKSISGKAQ

-219 FMSFEDAML
+219 FMSFEDAMI
-228 GVARQVDGLKNKST
+228 GVARQVQGLKDDAGNF
-242 NELTPEFDE
+242 TPEFDA
-251 WKLKIQALS
+251 WKIKIQELS

-269 IANMVESA
+269 IANMIESA
-277 ARMDIP
+277 ARMDIA
-283 KDQLEDFVRLNTQ
+283 KEELEDFVRLNTQ
-296 MATAFDAQNPD
+296 MAIAFDAQNPD
-307 ELVEEFGK
+307 ELVDQFGK

-327 KELADTIN
+327 KDLADTIN

-411 KLGLDPKAI
+411 KLGLDPQKI
-420 AKGMASDAQ
+420 AKGMASNAQ
-429 ETLMLIIE
+429 DTLMLIVE
-437 RIKKLKEED
+437 RIKKLKDED
-446 RSDVMKGLVGIPHI
+446 KLDVMKGLVGIPHI

-467 TNTEE
+467 DNTEE
-472 WRRQIALANDEM
+472 WRRQIALANDEL

-490 REFQTRMQALSASTG
+490 REFQTRMKALSASTG
-505 IFQNRLFNLSA
+505 IFQNRLFNLSS

-526 KGIMSKVGDGVD
+526 KDIMSKAGDVVD

-543 IEANQE
+543 IEANPE

-555 IVVAIAGSA
+555 IVVAAVGGA
-564 LTAFGGLSLVLSFL
+564 LTAFGGLSLALSFL

-619 AVLNLTR
+619 AVINLTR

-683 AETLKNKVG
+683 VETLKNKVG

-777 SAAGRYFQMGAGEDV
+777 SAAGRYFQMGIGEDV

-806 NGGKHEAMGVY
+806 NGGKYEPKGVY
-817 HGGEYIFN
+817 HGGEYIMT
-825 KAATSRLGVG
+825 KETTSRLGVPL
-835 FLNTLHS
+835 LNALNYGKN
-842 AKTAR
+842 AL
-847 AGMLATGLM
+847 LATGLSM
-856 SGIAT
+856 SVAT
-861 AQPIRVDSR
+861 AAPIQVDSR
-870 PPLAASAAPQMVTSQ
+870 PPLVAPPAVAQSVAQPMAVNITINAAP
-885 PMQVTI
+885 
-891 NIDASA
+891 
-897 GQSAEDIARAVQRE
+897 GQDERAIARMVAQEMQRIQ
-911 LERLENRR
+911 NQQQAR
-919 QAQSRSKLYDRA
+919 QRSSMRDRD

>member
-15 KMSAPIKSASKS
+15 KMSAPIKGASKS

-68 NLAKVNQELLQAQQR
+68 NLAKVNQELSQAQQR

-108 NAAVKK
+108 NAAVKI
-114 LKAEQGQAAHKL
+114 LKAEQGQAANKL

-168 TKLNAKAAAHAKYR
+168 SKLNAKAAAHAKYR
-182 GQVETLKSVSGKAQ
+182 GQVESLKSISGKAQ

-219 FMSFEDAML
+219 FMSFEDAMI
-228 GVARQVDGLKNKST
+228 GVARQVQGLKDDAGNF
-242 NELTPEFDE
+242 TPEFDA
-251 WKLKIQALS
+251 WKIKIQELS

-269 IANMVESA
+269 IANMIESA
-277 ARMDIP
+277 ARMDIA
-283 KDQLEDFVRLNTQ
+283 KEELEDFVRLNTQ
-296 MATAFDAQNPD
+296 MAIAFDAQNPD
-307 ELVEEFGK
+307 ELVDQFGK

-327 KELADTIN
+327 KDLADTIN

-411 KLGLDPKAI
+411 KLGLDPQKI
-420 AKGMASDAQ
+420 AKGMASNAQ
-429 ETLMLIIE
+429 DTLMLIVE
-437 RIKKLKEED
+437 RIKKLKDED
-446 RSDVMKGLVGIPHI
+446 KLDVMKGLVGIPHI

-467 TNTEE
+467 DNTEE
-472 WRRQIALANDEM
+472 WRRQIALANDEL

-526 KGIMSKVGDGVD
+526 KGIMSKAGDVVD

-543 IEANQE
+543 IEANPE

-555 IVVAIAGSA
+555 IVVAAVGGA
-564 LTAFGGLSLVLSFL
+564 LTAFGGLSLALSFL

-592 LKISKGLGAGVGLL
+592 LKISKGLGTGVGLL

-614 ATAVK
+614 AAAVK

-646 LWQNWDTVKESL
+646 LWQNWDTVKEKLINGWNSL
-658 SKGWAWLS
+658 KKSAG
-666 EQANEIWTN
+666 EIWESIKNT
-675 ITNAISEK
+675 ISEK
-683 AETLKNKVG
+683 WNEVV
-692 EITDSIGNYFNEK
+692 DS
-705 WNGLVDTAKNFG
+705 AKNWG
-717 SNMMTKLKD
+717 ANLINKISD
-726 GVLETFKDVEK
+726 GISEAF
-737 AITDSVNWI
+737 
-746 KKQLGF
+746 
-752 SDETEKKIEQ
+752 
-762 TKQKVSNATANAMNN
+762 
-777 SAAGRYFQMGAGEDV
+777 EDV
-792 KIPEAKKYTGGYAG
+792 KKSITEKVDWIKEKMTIGATTIVSKEHAENIGKIANYSWNPKHTGGYAG

-817 HGGEYIFN
+817 HGGEYIFS
-825 KAATSRLGVG
+825 KYATSRLGVG

-870 PPLAASAAPQMVTSQ
+870 PPLAASAAPQMVASQ

-891 NIDASA
+891 NINASA
-897 GQSAEDIARAVQRE
+897 GQSAEDIAHAVQRE
-911 LERLENRR
+911 LARLDSRR

>member
-15 KMSAPIKSASKS
+15 KMSAPIKGASKS

-45 SRQERQHAESVKK
+45 SRQERQNAESVKK

-114 LKAEQGQAAHKL
+114 LKAEQGQAANKL

-168 TKLNAKAAAHAKYR
+168 SKLNAKAAARAKYR
-182 GQVETLKSVSGKAQ
+182 GQVESLKSISGKAQ

-208 VTAPVKRTTTD
+208 VTTPVKRTTTD
-219 FMSFEDAML
+219 FMSFEDAMI
-228 GVARQVDGLKNKST
+228 GVARQVQGLKDDAGNF
-242 NELTPEFDE
+242 TPEFDA
-251 WKLKIQALS
+251 WKIKIQELS

-269 IANMVESA
+269 IANMIESA
-277 ARMDIP
+277 ARMDIA
-283 KDQLEDFVRLNTQ
+283 KEELEDFVRLNTQ
-296 MATAFDAQNPD
+296 MAIAFDAQNPD
-307 ELVEEFGK
+307 ELVDQFGK

-327 KELADTIN
+327 KDLADTIN

-411 KLGLDPKAI
+411 KLGLDPQKI
-420 AKGMASDAQ
+420 AKGMASNAQ
-429 ETLMLIIE
+429 DTLMLIVE
-437 RIKKLKEED
+437 RIKKLKDED
-446 RSDVMKGLVGIPHI
+446 KLDVMKGLVGIPHI

-467 TNTEE
+467 DNTEE
-472 WRRQIALANDEM
+472 WRRQIALANDEL

-490 REFQTRMQALSASTG
+490 REFQTRMKALSASTG

-526 KGIMSKVGDGVD
+526 KDIMSKAGDGVD

-891 NIDASA
+891 NINASA

>member
-15 KMSAPIKSASKS
+15 KMSAPIKGASKS

-108 NAAVKK
+108 NAAVKI
-114 LKAEQGQAAHKL
+114 LKAEQGQAANKL

-168 TKLNAKAAAHAKYR
+168 SKLNAKAAAHAKYR
-182 GQVETLKSVSGKAQ
+182 GQVESLKSISGKAQ

-219 FMSFEDAML
+219 FMSFEDAMI
-228 GVARQVDGLKNKST
+228 GVARQVQGLKDDAGNF
-242 NELTPEFDE
+242 TPEFDA
-251 WKLKIQALS
+251 WKIKIQELS

-269 IANMVESA
+269 IANMIESA
-277 ARMDIP
+277 ARMDIA
-283 KDQLEDFVRLNTQ
+283 KEELEDFVRLNTQ
-296 MATAFDAQNPD
+296 MAIAFDAQNPD
-307 ELVEEFGK
+307 ELVDQFGK

-327 KELADTIN
+327 KDLADTIN

-411 KLGLDPKAI
+411 KLGLDPQKI
-420 AKGMASDAQ
+420 AKGMASNAQ
-429 ETLMLIIE
+429 DTLMLIVE
-437 RIKKLKEED
+437 RIKKLKDED
-446 RSDVMKGLVGIPHI
+446 KLDVMKGLVGIPHI

-467 TNTEE
+467 DNTEE
-472 WRRQIALANDEM
+472 WRRQIALANDEL

-490 REFQTRMQALSASTG
+490 REFQTRMKALSASTG
-505 IFQNRLFNLSA
+505 IFQNRLFNLSS

-526 KGIMSKVGDGVD
+526 KDIMSKAGDGVD

-543 IEANQE
+543 IEANPE

-555 IVVAIAGSA
+555 IVVAAVGGA
-564 LTAFGGLSLVLSFL
+564 LTAFGGLSLALSFL

-592 LKISKGLGAGVGLL
+592 LKISKGLGTGVGLL

-619 AVLNLTR
+619 AVINLTR

-646 LWQNWDTVKESL
+646 LWQNWDTVKEKL
-658 SKGWAWLS
+658 IKGWNSLKKSAG
-666 EQANEIWTN
+666 EIWESIKNT
-675 ITNAISEK
+675 ISEK
-683 AETLKNKVG
+683 WNTL
-692 EITDSIGNYFNEK
+692 
-705 WNGLVDTAKNFG
+705 LDTAKNWG
-717 SNMMTKLKD
+717 TNLINNIRD
-726 GVLETFKDVEK
+726 GIAEAF
-737 AITDSVNWI
+737 
-746 KKQLGF
+746 
-752 SDETEKKIEQ
+752 
-762 TKQKVSNATANAMNN
+762 
-777 SAAGRYFQMGAGEDV
+777 EDV
-792 KIPEAKKYTGGYAG
+792 KKSITEKADWIKDKLAIGATTIVSKEHAEQIGKTANMAANAGFATGGYTG
-806 NGGKHEAMGVY
+806 NGGKYDIAGFAHRKEYVFSKEA
-817 HGGEYIFN
+817 
-825 KAATSRLGVG
+825 TDRLGVG

-870 PPLAASAAPQMVTSQ
+870 PPLAASAAPTMVTSQ

-891 NIDASA
+891 NINASA
-897 GQSAEDIARAVQRE
+897 GQSAEDIALAVQRE
-911 LERLENRR
+911 LARLESRR
-919 QAQSRSKLYDRA
+919 QAQSRSKLYDRT

>member
-15 KMSAPIKSASKS
+15 KMSAPIKGASKS

-108 NAAVKK
+108 NATVKI
-114 LKAEQGQAAHKL
+114 LKAEQGQAANKL

-168 TKLNAKAAAHAKYR
+168 SKLNAKAAARAKYR
-182 GQVETLKSVSGKAQ
+182 GQVESLKSISGKAQ

-219 FMSFEDAML
+219 FMSFEDAMI
-228 GVARQVDGLKNKST
+228 GVARQVQGLKDDAGNF
-242 NELTPEFDE
+242 TPEFDA
-251 WKLKIQALS
+251 WKIKIQELS

-269 IANMVESA
+269 IANMIESA
-277 ARMDIP
+277 ARMDIA
-283 KDQLEDFVRLNTQ
+283 KEELEDFVRLNTQ
-296 MATAFDAQNPD
+296 MAIAFDAQNPD
-307 ELVEEFGK
+307 ELVDQFGK

-327 KELADTIN
+327 KDLADTIN

-411 KLGLDPKAI
+411 KLGLDPQKI
-420 AKGMASDAQ
+420 AKGMASNAQ
-429 ETLMLIIE
+429 DTLMLIVE
-437 RIKKLKEED
+437 RIKKLKDED
-446 RSDVMKGLVGIPHI
+446 KLDVMKGLVGIPHI

-467 TNTEE
+467 DNTEE
-472 WRRQIALANDEM
+472 WRRQIALANDEL

-490 REFQTRMQALSASTG
+490 REFQTRMKALSASTG
-505 IFQNRLFNLSA
+505 IFQNRLFNLSS

-526 KGIMSKVGDGVD
+526 KDIMSKAGDVVD

-543 IEANQE
+543 IEANPE

-555 IVVAIAGSA
+555 IVVAAVGGA
-564 LTAFGGLSLVLSFL
+564 LTAFGWLSLALSFL

-619 AVLNLTR
+619 AVINLTR

-683 AETLKNKVG
+683 VETLKNKVG

-777 SAAGRYFQMGAGEDV
+777 SAAGRYFQMGIGEDV

-806 NGGKHEAMGVY
+806 NGGKYEPKGVY
-817 HGGEYIFN
+817 HGGEYIMT
-825 KAATSRLGVG
+825 KETTSRLGVPL
-835 FLNTLHS
+835 LNALNYGKN
-842 AKTAR
+842 AL
-847 AGMLATGLM
+847 LATGLSM
-856 SGIAT
+856 SVAT
-861 AQPIRVDSR
+861 AAPIQVDSR
-870 PPLAASAAPQMVTSQ
+870 PPLVAPPAVAQSVAQPMAVNITINAAP
-885 PMQVTI
+885 
-891 NIDASA
+891 
-897 GQSAEDIARAVQRE
+897 GQDERAIARMVAQEMQRIQ
-911 LERLENRR
+911 NQQQAR
-919 QAQSRSKLYDRA
+919 QRSSMRDRD

>member
-15 KMSAPIKSASKS
+15 KMSAPIKGASKS

-108 NAAVKK
+108 NATVKK
-114 LKAEQGQAAHKL
+114 LKAEQGQAANKL

-168 TKLNAKAAAHAKYR
+168 SKLNAKAAARAKYR
-182 GQVETLKSVSGKAQ
+182 GQVESLKSISGKAQ

-219 FMSFEDAML
+219 FMSFEDAMI
-228 GVARQVDGLKNKST
+228 GVARQVQGLKDDAGNF
-242 NELTPEFDE
+242 TPEFDA
-251 WKLKIQALS
+251 WKIKIQELS

-269 IANMVESA
+269 IANMIESA
-277 ARMDIP
+277 ARMDIA
-283 KDQLEDFVRLNTQ
+283 KEELEDFVRLNTQ
-296 MATAFDAQNPD
+296 MAIAFDAQNPD
-307 ELVEEFGK
+307 ELVDQFGK

-327 KELADTIN
+327 KDLADTIN

-411 KLGLDPKAI
+411 KLGLDPQKI
-420 AKGMASDAQ
+420 AKGMASNAQ
-429 ETLMLIIE
+429 DTLMLIVE
-437 RIKKLKEED
+437 RIKKLKDED
-446 RSDVMKGLVGIPHI
+446 KLDVMKGLVGIPHI

-467 TNTEE
+467 DNTEE
-472 WRRQIALANDEM
+472 WSRQIALANDEL

-490 REFQTRMQALSASTG
+490 REFQTRMKALSASTG

-526 KGIMSKVGDGVD
+526 KDIMSKAGDVVD

-543 IEANQE
+543 IEANHE

-555 IVVAIAGSA
+555 IVVAAVGGA
-564 LTAFGGLSLVLSFL
+564 LTAFGGLSLALSFL

-606 AKAFAWFG
+606 AKAFVWFG

-619 AVLNLTR
+619 AVINLTR

-683 AETLKNKVG
+683 VETLKNKVG

-777 SAAGRYFQMGAGEDV
+777 SAAGRYFQMGIGEDV

-817 HGGEYIFN
+817 HGGEYIFS
-825 KAATSRLGVG
+825 KYATSRLGVG

-870 PPLAASAAPQMVTSQ
+870 PPLAASAAPTMVTSQ

-891 NIDASA
+891 NINASS

-911 LERLENRR
+911 LARLENRR

>member
-15 KMSAPIKSASKS
+15 KMSAPIKGASKS

-108 NAAVKK
+108 NATVKK
-114 LKAEQGQAAHKL
+114 LKAEQGQAANKL

-168 TKLNAKAAAHAKYR
+168 SKLNAKAAAHAKYR
-182 GQVETLKSVSGKAQ
+182 GQVESLKSISGKAQ

-219 FMSFEDAML
+219 FMSFEDAMI
-228 GVARQVDGLKNKST
+228 GVARQVQGLKDDAGNF
-242 NELTPEFDE
+242 TPEFDA
-251 WKLKIQALS
+251 WKIKIQELS

-269 IANMVESA
+269 IANMIESA
-277 ARMDIP
+277 ARMDIA
-283 KDQLEDFVRLNTQ
+283 KEELEDFVRLNTQ
-296 MATAFDAQNPD
+296 MAIAFDAQNPD
-307 ELVEEFGK
+307 ELVDQFGK

-327 KELADTIN
+327 KDLADTIN

-411 KLGLDPKAI
+411 KLGLDPQKI
-420 AKGMASDAQ
+420 AKGMASNAQ
-429 ETLMLIIE
+429 ETLMLIVE
-437 RIKKLKEED
+437 RIKKLKDED
-446 RSDVMKGLVGIPHI
+446 KLDVMKGLVGIPHI

-467 TNTEE
+467 DNTEE
-472 WRRQIALANDEM
+472 WRRQIALANDEL

-505 IFQNRLFNLSA
+505 IFQNRLFNLSS

-526 KGIMSKVGDGVD
+526 KDIMSKAGDVVD

-543 IEANQE
+543 IEANPE

-592 LKISKGLGAGVGLL
+592 LKLSKGLGAGVGLL

-646 LWQNWDTVKESL
+646 LWQNWDTVKEKLINGWNSL
-658 SKGWAWLS
+658 KKSAG
-666 EQANEIWTN
+666 EIWESIKNT
-675 ITNAISEK
+675 ISEK
-683 AETLKNKVG
+683 WNEVV
-692 EITDSIGNYFNEK
+692 DS
-705 WNGLVDTAKNFG
+705 AKNWG
-717 SNMMTKLKD
+717 ANLINNIRD
-726 GVLETFKDVEK
+726 GISEAF
-737 AITDSVNWI
+737 
-746 KKQLGF
+746 
-752 SDETEKKIEQ
+752 
-762 TKQKVSNATANAMNN
+762 
-777 SAAGRYFQMGAGEDV
+777 EDV
-792 KIPEAKKYTGGYAG
+792 KKSITEKVDWIKDKMTIGATTIVSKEHAEQIGKTANMAANAGFATGGYTG
-806 NGGKHEAMGVY
+806 SGGKYDIAGLAHRN
-817 HGGEYIFN
+817 EYVFS
-825 KAATSRLGVG
+825 KEATSRLGVG

-870 PPLAASAAPQMVTSQ
+870 PPLAASATPQMVASQ

-891 NIDASA
+891 NINASA

-911 LERLENRR
+911 LARLDSRR

>member
-15 KMSAPIKSASKS
+15 KMSAPIKGASKS

-83 AKHYTQQLAGAK
+83 AKHYAQQLAGAK

-108 NAAVKK
+108 NAAVKI
-114 LKAEQGQAAHKL
+114 LKAEQGQAANKL

-135 AGLSA
+135 SGLSA

-168 TKLNAKAAAHAKYR
+168 SKLNAKAAAHAKYR
-182 GQVETLKSVSGKAQ
+182 GQVESLKSISGKAQ

-283 KDQLEDFVRLNTQ
+283 KEQLEDFVRLNTQ

-307 ELVEEFGK
+307 ELVEQFGK
-315 VSKNFKLTIADT
+315 VSKNFKLTIDDT
-327 KELADTIN
+327 KDLADTIN

-411 KLGLDPKAI
+411 KLGLDPQKI
-420 AKGMASDAQ
+420 AKGMASNAQ

-446 RSDVMKGLVGIPHI
+446 KSDVMKGLVGIPHI

-614 ATAVK
+614 TTAVK
-619 AVLNLTR
+619 AVISLTR

-646 LWQNWDTVKESL
+646 LWQNWDTVKEKLINGWNSL
-658 SKGWAWLS
+658 KKSAG
-666 EQANEIWTN
+666 EIWEGIKNT
-675 ITNAISEK
+675 ISEK
-683 AETLKNKVG
+683 WNEVV
-692 EITDSIGNYFNEK
+692 DS
-705 WNGLVDTAKNFG
+705 AKNWG
-717 SNMMTKLKD
+717 ANLINNIRD
-726 GVLETFKDVEK
+726 GISEAF
-737 AITDSVNWI
+737 
-746 KKQLGF
+746 
-752 SDETEKKIEQ
+752 
-762 TKQKVSNATANAMNN
+762 
-777 SAAGRYFQMGAGEDV
+777 EDV
-792 KIPEAKKYTGGYAG
+792 KKSITEKVDWIKDKMTIGATTIVSKEHAEQIGKTANMAANAGFATGGYTG
-806 NGGKHEAMGVY
+806 SGGKYDIAGLAHRN
-817 HGGEYIFN
+817 EYVFS
-825 KAATSRLGVG
+825 KEATSRLGVG

-870 PPLAASAAPQMVTSQ
+870 PPLAASAAPTMVTSQ

-891 NIDASA
+891 NINASA
-897 GQSAEDIARAVQRE
+897 GQSVEDIARAVQRE
-911 LERLENRR
+911 LARLDSRR
-919 QAQSRSKLYDRA
+919 QAQNRSKLYDHA

>member
-15 KMSAPIKSASKS
+15 KMSAPIKGASKS

-108 NAAVKK
+108 NATVKI
-114 LKAEQGQAAHKL
+114 LKAEQGQAANKL

-168 TKLNAKAAAHAKYR
+168 SKLNAKAAARAKYR
-182 GQVETLKSVSGKAQ
+182 GQVESLKSISGKAQ

-219 FMSFEDAML
+219 FMSFEDAMI
-228 GVARQVDGLKNKST
+228 GVARQVQGLKDDAGNF
-242 NELTPEFDE
+242 TPEFDA
-251 WKLKIQALS
+251 WKIKIQELS

-269 IANMVESA
+269 IANMIESA
-277 ARMDIP
+277 ARMDIA
-283 KDQLEDFVRLNTQ
+283 KEELEDFVRLNTQ
-296 MATAFDAQNPD
+296 MAIAFDAQNPD
-307 ELVEEFGK
+307 ELVDQFGK

-327 KELADTIN
+327 KDLADTIN

-411 KLGLDPKAI
+411 KLGLDPQKI
-420 AKGMASDAQ
+420 AKGMASNAQ
-429 ETLMLIIE
+429 DTLMLIVE
-437 RIKKLKEED
+437 RIKKLKDED
-446 RSDVMKGLVGIPHI
+446 KLDVMKGLVGIPHI

-467 TNTEE
+467 DNTEE
-472 WRRQIALANDEM
+472 WRRQIALANDEL

-490 REFQTRMQALSASTG
+490 REFQTRMKALSASTG
-505 IFQNRLFNLSA
+505 IFQNRLFNLSS

-526 KGIMSKVGDGVD
+526 KDIMSKAGDVVD

-543 IEANQE
+543 IEANPE

-555 IVVAIAGSA
+555 IVVAAVGGA
-564 LTAFGGLSLVLSFL
+564 LTAFGGLSLALSFL

-619 AVLNLTR
+619 AVINLTR

-683 AETLKNKVG
+683 VETLKNKVG

-777 SAAGRYFQMGAGEDV
+777 SAAGRYFQMGIGEDV

-806 NGGKHEAMGVY
+806 NGGKYEPKGVY
-817 HGGEYIFN
+817 HGGEYIMT
-825 KAATSRLGVG
+825 KETTSRLGVPL
-835 FLNTLHS
+835 LNALNYGKN
-842 AKTAR
+842 AL
-847 AGMLATGLM
+847 LATGLSM
-856 SGIAT
+856 SVAT
-861 AQPIRVDSR
+861 AAPIQVDNR
-870 PPLAASAAPQMVTSQ
+870 PTLAAHPAVAQSIAHPMSVNITINAAP
-885 PMQVTI
+885 
-891 NIDASA
+891 
-897 GQSAEDIARAVQRE
+897 GQDERTIARMVAQEMQRIQ
-911 LERLENRR
+911 NQQQAR
-919 QAQSRSKLYDRA
+919 QRSSMRDRD

>member
-15 KMSAPIKSASKS
+15 KMSAPIKGASKS

-114 LKAEQGQAAHKL
+114 LKAEQGQAANKL

-168 TKLNAKAAAHAKYR
+168 SKLNAKAAARAKYR
-182 GQVETLKSVSGKAQ
+182 GQVESLKSISGKAQ

-219 FMSFEDAML
+219 FMSFEDAMI
-228 GVARQVDGLKNKST
+228 GVARQVQGLKDDAGNF
-242 NELTPEFDE
+242 TPEFDA
-251 WKLKIQALS
+251 WKIKIQELS

-269 IANMVESA
+269 IANMIESA
-277 ARMDIP
+277 ARMDIA
-283 KDQLEDFVRLNTQ
+283 KEELEDFVRLNTQ
-296 MATAFDAQNPD
+296 MTIAFDAQNPD
-307 ELVEEFGK
+307 ELVDQFGK

-327 KELADTIN
+327 KDLADTIN

-411 KLGLDPKAI
+411 KLGLDPQKI
-420 AKGMASDAQ
+420 AKGMASNAQ
-429 ETLMLIIE
+429 DTLMLIVD
-437 RIKKLKEED
+437 RIKKLED
-446 RSDVMKGLVGIPHI
+446 EDKLDVMKGLVGIPHI

-467 TNTEE
+467 DNTEE
-472 WRRQIALANDEM
+472 WRRQIALANDEL

-490 REFQTRMQALSASTG
+490 REFQTRMKALSASTG
-505 IFQNRLFNLSA
+505 IFQNRLFNLSS

-526 KGIMSKVGDGVD
+526 KDIMSKAGDGVD

-683 AETLKNKVG
+683 VEMLKNKVG

-777 SAAGRYFQMGAGEDV
+777 SAAGRYFQMGIGEDV

-806 NGGKHEAMGVY
+806 NGGKYEPKGVY

-870 PPLAASAAPQMVTSQ
+870 PPLAASVAPTMVTSQ

-891 NIDASA
+891 NINASA

-911 LERLENRR
+911 LARLENRR